1 MPWPWLWLDAAGL
14 AFPTSSSAPLASGSA
29 KTDPKSCS
37 NNTNPKST
45 SPLHI
50 ASASACRLCPAG
62 WQPFAAKCYWASTKT
77 STWEEAAENCGYQRS
92 QLVVLESAEEKA
104 FIGEMT
110 RTSSGAWMGLS
121 IDRTRGQEW
130 SWWDGSALQAALY
143 ARIGNFLDVV
153 KSLEAKGRGGPRW
166 EGRMMLLAKARAH
179 LDQQRFVICF
189 GINQQRRNIRF
200 HLNIRWW
207 VWQSPLS
214 SKGEQLQEQ
223 YGGGPGQL
231 LVDTSHLFPVHLP
244 FAASPLRLDEL
255 HIPAALNLP
264 FLVRL

>member
-104 FIGEMT
+104 FIREMT

-130 SWWDGSALQAALY
+130 SWWDGSALQAALSPVL
-143 ARIGNFLDVV
+143 GPNQ
-153 KSLEAKGRGGPRW
+153 AKACAAIRGGQLRSHICGTPLQW
-166 EGRMMLLAKARAH
+166 VCQKKATE
-179 LDQQRFVICF
+179 I
-189 GINQQRRNIRF
+189 
-200 HLNIRWW
+200 
-207 VWQSPLS
+207 
-214 SKGEQLQEQ
+214 
-223 YGGGPGQL
+223 
-231 LVDTSHLFPVHLP
+231 
-244 FAASPLRLDEL
+244 
-255 HIPAALNLP
+255 
-264 FLVRL
+264 